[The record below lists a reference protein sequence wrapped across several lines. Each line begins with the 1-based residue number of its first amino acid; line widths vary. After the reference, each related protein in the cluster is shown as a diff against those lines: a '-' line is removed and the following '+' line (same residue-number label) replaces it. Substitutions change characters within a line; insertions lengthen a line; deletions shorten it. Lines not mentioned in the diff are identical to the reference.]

1 MLNSRP
7 IRRTLRAYPRLLLA
21 VALSSAAHAQA
32 PLPLQPNQHVAA
44 AGHRLILKD
53 GTYQIVRK
61 YAIVRDRVRY
71 ISAERAGEWEELPVA
86 LVDWEATRKWE
97 QDLAT
102 APVVEHELTAKEAED
117 LEKAEAEERDEQRAR
132 HPEVAKGLAL
142 PDEDA
147 VFALDTFHDKPELI
161 ELVPVDLTENG
172 KYKPGQRIPNPLS
185 GARASIALDGAHAKV
200 HLHISY
206 PAIYLP
212 LDERNSAGKSISP
225 TPAAKTSKV
234 NKVAGN
240 KRGTHSPASG
250 YTLVRVKE
258 RETKR
263 MIGNL
268 LASPTGTTT
277 HEKNVIPARVEAL
290 AGKHWL
296 KITPNQRL
304 DAGEYALI
312 EILSA
317 TEISPSVWDFRIDPA
332 SDDNEGSIGPIE

>member
-1 MLNSRP
+1 MLYSRP
-7 IRRTLRAYPRLLLA
+7 IRRTLRALPGLLLA

-32 PLPLQPNQHVAA
+32 PLPLQPSQHATA

-53 GTYQIVRK
+53 GSYQIVRK
-61 YAIVRDRVRY
+61 YAIVGDRVRY
-71 ISAERAGEWEELPVA
+71 ISVERAGEWEELPVA

-97 QDLAT
+97 HDQAT
-102 APVVEHELTAKEAED
+102 APGWSTSSPRRKPRTST
-117 LEKAEAEERDEQRAR
+117 KAEAEERDEQRAR
-132 HPEVAKGLAL
+132 RPEVAKGLAL

-147 VFALDTFHDKPELI
+147 VFALDTFEGKPELV

-172 KYKPGQRIPNPLS
+172 KYKPGQRTQNPLS
-185 GARASIALDGAHAKV
+185 GARASIELDGAHAKV
-200 HLHISY
+200 HLHASD

-212 LDERNSAGKSISP
+212 LDERNNSEKPISP
-225 TPAAKTSKV
+225 APATKTSNA
-234 NKVAGN
+234 NKTAGG

-250 YTLVRVKE
+250 FTLVRVKE
-258 RETKR
+258 RDKAR
-263 MIGNL
+263 VIGNL
-268 LASPTGTTT
+268 LASPTGTGTQ
-277 HEKNVIPARVEAL
+277 EKNVIPAKVEAL

-304 DAGEYALI
+304 AAGEYALI

-317 TEISPSVWDFRIDPA
+317 VEIGQSVWEFRIDPS

>member
-1 MLNSRP
+1 M
-7 IRRTLRAYPRLLLA
+7 
-21 VALSSAAHAQA
+21 ALSSAAHAQA

-172 KYKPGQRIPNPLS
+172 KYKPGLRMLNPLT
-185 GARASIALDGAHAKV
+185 GARASIVLDGAHAKV
-200 HLHISY
+200 HLHISD

-212 LDERNSAGKSISP
+212 LDERNNAGRSITP
-225 TPAAKTSKV
+225 TPAANVSNV
-234 NKVAGN
+234 NKVADS
-240 KRGTHSPASG
+240 KRGTHSPASSF
-250 YTLVRVKE
+250 TLVRVE
-258 RETKR
+258 LRETER
-263 MIGNL
+263 VIDNL
-268 LASPTGTTT
+268 HISLTKTATQ
-277 HEKNVIPARVEAL
+277 EKNVIPAKVETL

-304 DAGEYALI
+304 ANGEYALI

-317 TEISPSVWDFRIDPA
+317 AEVNQSVWDFRIDPY
-332 SDDNEGSIGPIE
+332 SDGNEGSIGPIE